1 MIHNLEDIYDPGGS
15 NNGSS
20 SSTKPEGKTIESI
33 TAPSAADVSPI
44 SMGNTSNV
52 DVSDYTHFLDNGVF
66 TTRNIDLER
75 GQRQSILNK
84 VATRVANI
92 VPNIAASL
100 VDMVGDVGD
109 ILGQWGDNRTY
120 NNAFNQAAT
129 AMKNPFGEV
138 YARTDRSTLGST
150 LSDPGWWID
159 NIAGAAEL
167 AAPFALAGAGVGGLM
182 DRIASGAAD
191 LMQLPAAGVQAA
203 RAMGQ
208 LGTSAFMS
216 YTMAAQGGAKVFQ
229 DVYGKQYQNLLMD
242 GKSPQEAHEQA
253 VHIAAQS
260 AATTVQLGT
269 MIGTALNVTSLAP
282 YFRNSEA
289 AATSILRENLPKL
302 AGEAEEAWQSR
313 VANLSIQDPAIKT
326 ALMPGQS
333 LLHKSLDAVKMG
345 TEMAQLQ
352 FGEKTGEALGDKGKT
367 KGFFEQ
373 MGEMENFFERV
384 GDKDGLLA
392 FATGAAAGL
401 GMHYLQHNVL
411 PSKWI
416 DKVADDGTPIQKRD
430 KDEQLMFDE
439 KTGNPIFQKQLVT
452 PKTYDATMTTRKF
465 TNMRDAVAQDITNF
479 NEMKKDW
486 AAALAKGD
494 TVEADKIKGEMYRV
508 NQLNAVKLGITEPWV
523 GTFNEIAN
531 YDNKELVP
539 QANGTSMTEAQAKGF
554 STGVKDNDYQK
565 KATSAVADLHDY
577 KKVYDDLQKKYGT
590 LYHSNEGMKDLVDM
604 VFARKIDLMGW
615 DKTLKEHEEKLAKLE
630 ADETQL
636 AHAANPE
643 GLNESIFEYNRTLE
657 GTKQS
662 HALIKVD
669 FDALTKAIDKQ
680 DRNAMLKLVKKYR
693 AAGMSED
700 DLQGAVDNLHE
711 KLNAAVERSSK
722 KLNDTQ
728 DAMFNSSGYTD
739 WLEKN
744 PGKKF
749 TDFIDEINK
758 RTKLSQSNSD
768 YRASIEYSREQHKIA
783 KQNLAEIESE
793 RSLPKFAKKANDWIE
808 KLRADIEE
816 SERHKTANIL
826 EMAKDKG
833 AVGRIARLQINAE
846 GDKYR
851 KMQADV
857 DKQHADNVER
867 LTKLNEEYKK
877 LSTVK
882 DPLRKLALRKQISQ
896 LEEENKQLKAKSM
909 HYASRAEDNTIADDD
924 PNPIPVSSLVNE
936 NSDVENETEEDP
948 LREEPDIAEP
958 ITDPNEPTPVVVPSP
973 AVVVPKE
980 VEPEEMTVLGNADE
994 DPHFKALSNYVE
1006 ETTKHSVEL
1015 QGTFQNIEDAI
1026 KEGAVFSLDL
1036 LRPEVTEG
1044 KISQEDATR
1053 LLQAMKDFLDLEEQA
1068 KAEDEV
1074 QAFAEDPAV
1083 IAVDEA
1089 PIQHIDIAEVPPP
1102 DSPIIDNS
1110 DESLG
1115 QEIPDTGNTH
1125 KGAKISNVLSV
1136 ANSTIGYKEHLQDGK
1151 YIKIADPTQLN
1162 VTNPAIL
1169 QPNGLPPQHPIRF
1182 EVDTAFDGD
1191 INRDEDIINRPLDSQ
1206 RAQTNDKFTNHI
1218 GQDGKIINKPAN
1230 VGNVP
1235 IKIVDATNGKT
1246 IGYVR
1251 RLDWVTQQYPGTLS
1265 GDPEQYRNVQTL
1277 YDKNGDP
1284 LPIQDTHMKD
1294 IMRIRQQIVDS
1305 WNNGGKHTD
1314 GHITAKGTG
1323 MVLLNR
1329 VEEVK
1334 GKEGKPREVEMKYAR
1349 ADKPEDSLLPDKDL
1363 DIAIVGS
1370 GTAFTGFNY
1379 EFPGEKAYDKV
1390 DLPDGSVVT
1399 MLPTPNGTHT
1409 YAPLI
1414 GDKLI
1419 TYNKDGTVRNNIAL
1433 KTITRALELY
1443 LLNDGVNEPVK
1454 NEIKGIKDNTGHDVS
1469 TEAGL
1474 KNFINQYFTYTQS
1487 FKKSQLSGNTGI
1499 DAVQEKFVFNV
1510 WDKEGDQNKGDI
1522 GIGFTASGRP
1532 QINASLVNGK
1542 LSPEFV
1548 KVLEEGLATR
1558 SRAVVYTDTITRN
1571 LRGINNKDGTFNGA
1585 IYTANGKWKHKEYE
1599 SYNEYVKSFS
1609 KTAVYGRN
1617 RLNGDKGPY
1626 VYTANPQM
1634 EFDVHAAAKDT
1645 NLQVKPNESAKE
1657 VVLPETKKVVVTPKE
1672 TVPSVDYQKLD
1683 NNSKEQFIKDNTNIN
1698 RSAFKTQKEFIDYFE
1713 AKRNRVKDMVD
1724 AGNKE
1729 GALVASG
1736 IIPSFIEVLKKRDGI
1751 DKEYQDVLNEYG
1763 LNEPKETKLPNTQE
1777 EAETKQP
1784 EPVVVPKV
1792 DTPPITYDA
1801 DAANLFDSFTDF
1813 SIETVPKIVKGAIIG
1828 DRTDNQPDFTPEN
1841 LEKLYNFTPEE
1852 QRNGTTVK
1860 EVYNKFNN
1868 RHSFIP
1874 DKWNPFSR
1882 CL

>member
-1 MIHNLEDIYDPGGS
+1 MIRNLEDIYDDGG
-15 NNGSS
+15 GGDGD
-20 SSTKPEGKTIESI
+20 STKTSTAKPAGKSNFNMD
-33 TAPSAADVSPI
+33 AAANASSGSEIQGTSTP
-44 SMGNTSNV
+44 SNV
-52 DVSDYTHFLDNGVF
+52 NVGDYTHFLDNGVF

-75 GQRQSILNK
+75 GQSQTILNK

-109 ILGQWGDNRTY
+109 LLFQWGDNKTY

-191 LMQLPAAGVQAA
+191 IMKLGATGTQIA
-203 RAMGQ
+203 RAAGQ

-302 AGEAEEAWQSR
+302 AGETEEAWQSR

-465 TNMRDAVAQDITNF
+465 TNMRDAVANDITNF

-508 NQLNAVKLGITEPWV
+508 NQLNAVKMGITEPWV

-539 QANGTSMTEAQAKGF
+539 QADGTSMTEAQAKGF
-554 STGVKDNDYQK
+554 STGVNDDAYQK
-565 KATSAVADLHDY
+565 KATAAVADLHAY

-643 GLNESIFEYNRTLE
+643 GLNESIFEYKRAFE

-662 HALIKVD
+662 HKLIEAD

-680 DRNAMLKLVKKYR
+680 DRGAMLKLVKKYR

-722 KLNDTQ
+722 KLNDIQ

-768 YRASIEYSREQHKIA
+768 YRASIEYSREQHKVA

-808 KLRADIEE
+808 KLRADTEE

-826 EMAKDKG
+826 EIAKDKG

-867 LTKLNEEYKK
+867 LAKLNEEYKK

-909 HYASRAEDNTIADDD
+909 HYASRAEDNTIAGDD
-924 PNPIPVSSLVNE
+924 PNPIAVAAVVNE

-948 LREEPDIAEP
+948 LRDEPDIAEP
-958 ITDPNEPTPVVVPSP
+958 MTDPDEPAPVVVPSP

-980 VEPEEMTVLGNADE
+980 AEPEEMTVLGNADE
-994 DPHFKALSNYVE
+994 DPNFKALSNYWDE
-1006 ETTKHSVEL
+1006 IDKLSPRMKAS
-1015 QGTFQNIEDAI
+1015 FQLIEDGI
-1026 KEGAVFSLDL
+1026 QNGSMVFSLDL
-1036 LRPEVTEG
+1036 LRPEVTSG
-1044 KISQEDATR
+1044 KITQEDAVR
-1053 LLQAMKDFLDLEEQA
+1053 LLLAMKDFLDLEEQA

-1074 QAFAEDPAV
+1074 QEFAEDPAV

-1115 QEIPDTGNTH
+1115 QDIPDTGNTH
-1125 KGAKISNVLSV
+1125 KGAKISNVLSI
-1136 ANSTIGYKEHLQDGK
+1136 ANSTIGYKEHLIDGK

-1191 INRDEDIINRPLDSQ
+1191 INRDEDIINSPLDNQ

-1251 RLDWVTQQYPGTLS
+1251 RLDWVTQQYPGTS
-1265 GDPEQYRNVQTL
+1265 PGDPEQYRNVQTL

-1329 VEEVK
+1329 EKEVK
-1334 GKEGKPREVEMKYAR
+1334 GKEGKPRKVEMKYAR
-1349 ADKPEDSLLPDKDL
+1349 ADKPEDSLLPDKTL
-1363 DIAIVGS
+1363 KVAIVGS

-1379 EFPGEKAYDKV
+1379 EFTGEKAYDRV

-1409 YAPLI
+1409 YAPLV
-1414 GDKLI
+1414 GQKLVEGKRRSSL
-1419 TYNKDGTVRNNIAL
+1419 N
-1433 KTITRALELY
+1433 TITRAIELY
-1443 LLNDGVNEPVK
+1443 LLNDGVNKPVGD
-1454 NEIKGIKDNTGHDVS
+1454 EIASLQKNTGHDVS

-1474 KNFINQYFTYTQS
+1474 KNFINQYFTYTQN
-1487 FKKSQLSGNTGI
+1487 FKDSQLSANIGT

-1510 WDKEGDQNKGDI
+1510 WDKQASQNKGDI
-1522 GIGFTASGRP
+1522 AVGFTASGRP
-1532 QINASLVNGK
+1532 RVNASLVNGK

-1548 KVLEEGLATR
+1548 KALEEGLATR
-1558 SRAVVYTDTITRN
+1558 SRAVVYTNESRN
-1571 LRGINNKDGTFNGA
+1571 MRGINSEGTFKDA
-1585 IYTANGKWKHKEYE
+1585 TYTADGKWKHKDYE

-1645 NLQVKPNESAKE
+1645 NLQVKPNESAKK
-1657 VVLPETKKVVVTPKE
+1657 VVLPETK
-1672 TVPSVDYQKLD
+1672 
-1683 NNSKEQFIKDNTNIN
+1683 
-1698 RSAFKTQKEFIDYFE
+1698 
-1713 AKRNRVKDMVD
+1713 
-1724 AGNKE
+1724 
-1729 GALVASG
+1729 
-1736 IIPSFIEVLKKRDGI
+1736 
-1751 DKEYQDVLNEYG
+1751 
-1763 LNEPKETKLPNTQE
+1763 
-1777 EAETKQP
+1777 QP
-1784 EPVVVPKV
+1784 EPTVVPKV
-1792 DTPPITYDA
+1792 DTPPITYDE

-1813 SIETVPKIVKGAIIG
+1813 SIESAVKSIKSEEIG
-1828 DRTDNQPDFTPEN
+1828 TAPEKSTELSPAS

-1860 EVYNKFNN
+1860 EVYDKLVKAGHTFL
-1868 RHSFIP
+1868 P
-1874 DKWNPFSR
+1874 DGYNPFSR